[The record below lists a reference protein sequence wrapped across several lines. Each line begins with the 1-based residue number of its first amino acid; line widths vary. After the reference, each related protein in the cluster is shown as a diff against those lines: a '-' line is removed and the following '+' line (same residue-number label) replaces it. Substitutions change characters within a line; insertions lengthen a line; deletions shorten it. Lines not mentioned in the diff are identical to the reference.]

1 MPARRISDILGETR
15 ELSTLAAV
23 SRRIAQLQR
32 VYQEAVAPELA
43 KSSRVGWARGG
54 VLSVV
59 AANSVVAAK
68 LRQLSPRVLNRL
80 RQSGF
85 EFNSM
90 RIEVQVDRVAA
101 PLPRGEVK
109 QLSQLALSAIDEA
122 LREAPESP
130 LKEALQRL
138 ARRR

>member
-15 ELSTLAAV
+15 ELSTLAVV

-32 VYQEAVAPELA
+32 VYQEAVPPELA
-43 KSSRVGWARGG
+43 RSSRIGWAREG
-54 VLSVV
+54 VLSIV
-59 AANSVVAAK
+59 ADTSAMAAK
-68 LRQLSPRVLNRL
+68 LRQMSTRVLNRL

-90 RIEVQVDRVAA
+90 RIEVQVDRAAA
-101 PLPRGEVK
+101 PPPRNSSK
-109 QLSQLALSAIDEA
+109 QLSPLALSAIDEA
-122 LREAPESP
+122 LQDISESP
-130 LKEALQRL
+130 LKEALERL